1 MGPTRSVRGLG
12 LRARVTS
19 AFALGALLLSVAMAV
34 LTYTVTRSFLIR
46 QRESTALR
54 ESYLSAQVVRAGLRA
69 ANSDVPRLLGSVE
82 TESGSKSLIRYRNE
96 WFSSSLA
103 VGRDAIPGDLRTRV
117 EQGQPARQLSRF
129 DGDPQLAIGIPLPA
143 VDALYFE
150 LVPLTELDR
159 TLRILASA
167 LAAGAG
173 ITTVAGAAVGRWAAT
188 RLFRPLHAVSD
199 AAAEVAS
206 GQLEIRLDAGEDR
219 DLAVLAD
226 SFNAMVDALQARIE
240 RDARFASDVSHEL
253 RSPLTTLSTSVDV
266 MLSRRDEIPERP
278 RQALD
283 LLAADVRRFER
294 LVQDL
299 LEISRADAGAAVLA
313 REEVRLAEL
322 VLRAI
327 GPQEVEVEI
336 GPGAGDATVMADKRR
351 IEQVVTNLATNAIL
365 HGGGLD
371 RVGILRDG
379 DRLLVQFD
387 DRGPGVAEDF
397 RERIFERFA
406 RGSSNDRRADGD
418 GVGLG
423 LSLVKEHMRLHGGAV
438 WVEDRPGGGARFVI
452 AMDVA
457 Q

>member
-199 AAAEVAS
+199 
-206 GQLEIRLDAGEDR
+206 IRLDAGEDR